1 MFSFLQDPDVKPQ
14 FTLAQIRAAH
24 EQVKSGADFPQYIQD
39 IIALGVKKFETYV
52 IDSHT
57 LYFGMDGY
65 QTKSEPQYEPLTIT
79 GETNKVLFTSYLSQ
93 HQQGGSDYFTFC
105 KHCVQTGVAKWTVDL
120 KEMTCVYYDQAGLKI
135 LVEVIPTP

>member
-1 MFSFLQDPDVKPQ
+1 MFSFLQDPNVKPQ

-39 IIALGVKKFETYV
+39 IIILGVKKLETYV

-57 LYFGMDGY
+57 LYFGIDGY
-65 QTKSEPQYEPLTIT
+65 QTKSEPQYEPLMIADQV
-79 GETNKVLFTSYLSQ
+79 NKALFTSYLHQ

-105 KHCVQTGVAKWTVDL
+105 THCAQTGVVKWIVDL
-120 KEMTCVYYDQAGLKI
+120 TEMSCTYYDQEGHQI
-135 LVEVIPTP
+135 LVEIIPAP